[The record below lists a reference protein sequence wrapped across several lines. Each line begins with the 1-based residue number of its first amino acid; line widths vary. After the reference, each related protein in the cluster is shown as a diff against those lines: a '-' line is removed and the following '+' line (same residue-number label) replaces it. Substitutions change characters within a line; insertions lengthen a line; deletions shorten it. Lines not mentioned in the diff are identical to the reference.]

1 MLKVRLYDIVLSL
14 RERHLTFRNNRV
26 LTSYLI
32 LLYSILVNMPEICE
46 SIEMPFLRCFL
57 VVLNRIFNL
66 FATILVSLLK
76 KLGWIHQSFL

>member
-14 RERHLTFRNNRV
+14 RERYLTFRNNRV
-26 LTSYLI
+26 LTSDLI

-46 SIEMPFLRCFL
+46 SIEMSFLRCFL

-66 FATILVSLLK
+66 FTTILVSLLK